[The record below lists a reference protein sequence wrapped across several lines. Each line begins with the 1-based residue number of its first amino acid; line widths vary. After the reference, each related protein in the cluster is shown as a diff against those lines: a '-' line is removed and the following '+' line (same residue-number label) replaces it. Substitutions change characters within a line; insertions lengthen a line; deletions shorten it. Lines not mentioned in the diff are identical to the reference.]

1 MCDSDDTGWRLIA
14 GYTPHEIEEM
24 DAMVHRARKER
35 DAEAKPNTGSSAP
48 SRMPR

>member
-24 DAMVHRARKER
+24 EAIVRHAHDER
-35 DAEAKPNTGSSAP
+35 DAEAEQRLERAKEDAALN
-48 SRMPR
+48 